1 MKLTDLLK
9 GIEPEKIVG
18 NAAVEINSVVMD
30 SSFASKGSLFICLRG
45 ENADGTDFIPRAE
58 SYGAVAVLTERETDT
73 PLVQIIV
80 KNARTAMSVVAANFY
95 GNPAEKLKL
104 VGVVGTNGKTTVSRL
119 IYEGY
124 TYAGVKCGLIGTL
137 GSFYDGITEE
147 ATLTTPDPLALN
159 KTLSEMLLHGIT
171 TVVMEVSAHA
181 AYYDKLYGIK
191 FEAGVFTNFSQDHLD
206 FFKTME
212 DYENAKLKFF
222 SENDCKYIVT
232 SADDETGLK
241 IASLHP
247 KAITY
252 GIDNPSDVF
261 AIEVK
266 ERAGGTS
273 FVINLFDCV
282 FNVKLKLIGRFNV
295 YNALAAATALSLTGV
310 APKTAVEGL
319 MKVKGIDGR
328 LERVN
333 CDEINVF
340 VDYAHTPGGLSNVLK
355 TLKNSYS
362 GKLICVFGCG
372 GNRDAKKR
380 PLMGEISGKYADFT
394 VITSDNPRF
403 EDPMDIIR
411 EIEEGVL
418 KVSKKYVIVEERAE
432 GIRYALSFAK
442 KGDVVLIA
450 GKGAEKYQDILGI
463 KTPYN
468 DKDTAINILRES
480 GR

>member
-1 MKLTDLLK
+1 MKLTDLIMGLN
-9 GIEPEKIVG
+9 PEKTVG
-18 NAAVEINSVVMD
+18 NTEIEILGVVTDSNS
-30 SSFASKGSLFICLRG
+30 AGKGSLFICLRG

-58 SYGAVAVLTERETDT
+58 SYGAVAVITERETDT

-95 GNPAEKLKL
+95 KNPADKLKL
-104 VGVVGTNGKTTVSRL
+104 IGVVGTNGKTTVSRL

-137 GSFYDGITEE
+137 GSFYDGVTEE
-147 ATLTTPDPLALN
+147 PSLTTPDPLAFN
-159 KTLSEMLLHGIT
+159 KTLSKMLSRGVT
-171 TVVMEVSAHA
+171 TVVTEVSAHA
-181 AYYDKLYGIK
+181 AYYDKLYGLK
-191 FEAGVFTNFSQDHLD
+191 FEACVFTNFSQDHLD

-212 DYENAKLKFF
+212 NYEKAKLKVFDQN
-222 SENDCKYIVT
+222 ECKYIVT
-232 SADDETGLK
+232 SADDKTGLK
-241 IASLHP
+241 IAELHP

-266 ERAGGTS
+266 ERAGGTT

-282 FNVKLKLIGRFNV
+282 YTVKLKLIGRFNV
-295 YNALAAATALSLTGV
+295 YNALAAATVLSLTGV

-319 MKVKGIDGR
+319 MKVKGVEGR

-333 CDEINVF
+333 CDGLNVF
-340 VDYAHTPGGLSNVLK
+340 IDYAHTPGGLLNVLK
-355 TLKNSYS
+355 TLKNSYA
-362 GKLICVFGCG
+362 GNLICVFGCG

-380 PLMGEISGKYADFT
+380 ALMGEISGKYADFT

-418 KVSKKYVIVEERAE
+418 KVTKKYVIVEDRAE
-432 GIRYALSFAK
+432 GIRYAVSLAK
-442 KGDVVLIA
+442 KGDVILIA
-450 GKGAEKYQDILGI
+450 GKGAEKYQDVLGI

-468 DKDTAINILRES
+468 DKDTAIDILRES

>member
-1 MKLTDLLK
+1 MKLTDLIK

-18 NAAVEINSVVMD
+18 NAAVEIDSVVID
-30 SSFASKGSLFICLRG
+30 SSSAGKGSLFICLRG

-119 IYEGY
+119 IYDGY

-137 GSFYDGITEE
+137 GSFYDGFTEE

-159 KTLSEMLLHGIT
+159 KTLSEMLSRGIT

-181 AYYDKLYGIK
+181 AYYDKLYGLK

-222 SENDCKYIVT
+222 NENDCKYIVT
-232 SADDETGLK
+232 SADDKTGLK
-241 IASLHP
+241 IATLHP

-319 MKVKGIDGR
+319 MKVKGVDGR

-333 CDEINVF
+333 CDDINVF

-432 GIRYALSFAK
+432 GIRYALTLAK

-450 GKGAEKYQDILGI
+450 GKGAEKYQDVLGI